1 MLPQQE
7 TALETCQHVRTILRE
22 VEQAVLVPG
31 TDMLAQWETELA
43 QAAAFLE
50 GIHESIKNGVAAGK
64 NSGGSAGDSAIRP
77 ALQEIRRMGGAL
89 QAKFEHGSNYCMG
102 LLQVRLGTGYSEHG
116 LPVLMPTE
124 ARGTFEG

>member
-1 MLPQQE
+1 MLPQQGS
-7 TALETCQHVRTILRE
+7 ALETCQHVQTILRE

-31 TDMLAQWETELA
+31 TDMLAHWETDLG
-43 QAAAFLE
+43 QAAALLE
-50 GIHESIKNGVAAGK
+50 GIHESMK
-64 NSGGSAGDSAIRP
+64 NSTPAGDSTIRP
-77 ALQEIRRMGGAL
+77 ALQEIRRMGGTL

>member
-7 TALETCQHVRTILRE
+7 SVLETCQRAENILRE
-22 VEQAVLVPG
+22 VQGGELVPG
-31 TDMLAQWETELA
+31 TDMLAQWETELG
-43 QAAAFLE
+43 QVAALLE
-50 GIHESIKNGVAAGK
+50 SANESITEEFKPRNNPAVQQVLLGIRQRAGMLK
-64 NSGGSAGDSAIRP
+64 I
-77 ALQEIRRMGGAL
+77 Q
-89 QAKFEHGSNYCMG
+89 FEHGSNYCMG

>member
-1 MLPQQE
+1 MLPSQE
-7 TALETCQHVRTILRE
+7 STLETCQHVQTILRD

-31 TDMLAQWETELA
+31 TDMLADWETELG
-43 QAAAFLE
+43 QAAALLE
-50 GIHESIKNGVAAGK
+50 RIHNSMRNG
-64 NSGGSAGDSAIRP
+64 GGAELSNPTGYSSVRP
-77 ALQEIRRMGGAL
+77 ALHEIRRMGGAL

-116 LPVLMPTE
+116 LPVLMQTE